1 MQVTGVGF
9 IARQI
14 EACLLLGA
22 AHDVGEALEDAD
34 VAAAAVL
41 LQRGVEVRERPR
53 PDGGA
58 ALGAA
63 ATVLR
68 GAAHLQLLQQLL
80 LQRGRLRLLPNRARQ
95 PARRLADGGLRD
107 ARELRARRVRAGGG
121 SPAPEHRPALT
132 IANSSAQTVLTTPT
146 VTRDSIASYLKRPM
160 MRLEVERTGSSS
172 LGQCLD

>member
-14 EACLLLGA
+14 EACLLLRA

-53 PDGGA
+53 PDRGA

-63 ATVLR
+63 AAVLR

-80 LQRGRLRLLPNRARQ
+80 LQRGRLRLLPNRAR
-95 PARRLADGGLRD
+95 
-107 ARELRARRVRAGGG
+107 
-121 SPAPEHRPALT
+121 
-132 IANSSAQTVLTTPT
+132 
-146 VTRDSIASYLKRPM
+146 
-160 MRLEVERTGSSS
+160 
-172 LGQCLD
+172 